1 VKHYS
6 ADRIRNI
13 GLFSHG
19 GAGKTSLAEAMLHV
33 SGATTRL
40 GKVEDGNTVTDFD
53 VDEIKRRMSISLALA
68 PIEFDDC
75 KINVIDV
82 PGYADFLGEVQS
94 ALAVVDAAVI
104 VLDGSAGVEV
114 GSEKA
119 WALASAAG
127 VPKILFVNKMDRD
140 NADFARTIESAQA
153 VFGPTVGPLQLPIG
167 AEKSFR
173 GVADILSGRA
183 YLYGDA
189 NHGKAVE
196 AEIPEEFK
204 RPVREAR
211 GLLIEAAADSDEGLM
226 ERYLNDEEISD
237 EDLRHA
243 VEVAISSG
251 NMVPVFAG
259 AGSSMKGVD
268 RLLEAIVHYGPPASA
283 RVVTATGDNGKETL
297 SADVSG
303 PLAALVFKTVA
314 DPHVGRVSY
323 FRVFSGSLKSNGSVY
338 NEHAEKSERV
348 GHAFISRG
356 KEHLNADSIEAG
368 DIGAVGKL
376 AVTHTGDTLSD
387 ENHHLQLAKIDFAK
401 PSYSAAVNPKTK
413 ADLDKMGQGLHRI
426 VEEDPTL
433 QLGRD
438 PVTGESILS
447 GLGEPHIQI
456 ALERMTRRYGVNV
469 ELGLPRVQYRETIS
483 AKTSSE
489 YKHKK
494 QTGGAG
500 QYGHV
505 FLELEP
511 LDSND
516 FEFTERVVGGSVPRN
531 FFPAVEKGV
540 REALDAGPVAGYP
553 VVNVKVTLY
562 DGSYHDVDSNEMA
575 FKIASKEAFKKGI
588 LMGKP
593 ILLEPMM
600 TIEVTVPDNF
610 TGDVMSDLNGKRA
623 HVSGMNPADN
633 GCTRIEAVVPG
644 AEIQRYATD
653 LRSITQGRGSFSSEF
668 SHYQP
673 VPPNLPSRSRTRRA
687 SARKQPLEPATD
699 ETRGAGHRLPHP
711 AFDRR

>member
-1 VKHYS
+1 MKHYS
-6 ADRIRNI
+6 AENIRNI

-33 SGATTRL
+33 TGATTRL

-53 VDEIKRRMSISLALA
+53 VDEIKRGMSISLALA
-68 PIEFDDC
+68 PVEYGDC
-75 KINVIDV
+75 KINVVDV

-94 ALAVVDAAVI
+94 ALAVVDAAI
-104 VLDGSAGVEV
+104 ILLDASAGVEV

-119 WALASAAG
+119 WAMATAAG

-140 NADFARTIESAQA
+140 NADFGRTIDSARSI
-153 VFGPTVGPLQLPIG
+153 FGPTVGPLQLPIG
-167 AEKSFR
+167 SEKSFR

-183 YLYGDA
+183 YLHDES
-189 NHGKAVE
+189 NPGKSIE
-196 AEIPEEFK
+196 SDIPDEFK
-204 RPVREAR
+204 RAVREAR
-211 GLLIEAAADSDEGLM
+211 GQLIEAAADSDEVLL

-243 VEVAISSG
+243 VEIAISSG

-259 AGSSMKGVD
+259 AGSSMKSVD
-268 RLLEAIVHYGPPASA
+268 RLLEAIVTYVPAAST
-283 RVVTATGDNGKETL
+283 RTVTAQTDDGEEQL
-297 SADVSG
+297 AADAGG

-323 FRVFSGSLKSNGSVY
+323 FRVFSGSLKSNSSVY
-338 NEHAEKSERV
+338 NDHAEKSERI
-348 GHAFISRG
+348 GHAFFSRG
-356 KEHLNADSIEAG
+356 KEHINAESIDAG
-368 DIGAVGKL
+368 DIGAIGKL
-376 AVTHTGDTLSD
+376 AVTHTGDTLCD
-387 ENHHLQLAKIDFAK
+387 ENHHLQLTRIEFME
-401 PSYSAAVNPKTK
+401 PSYSAAVSPKTK
-413 ADLDKMGQGLHRI
+413 ADLDKLGQALHRI

-433 QLGRD
+433 QLSRD
-438 PVTGESILS
+438 AVTGESILS

-469 ELGLPRVQYRETIS
+469 DLALPRVQYRETIS
-483 AKTSSE
+483 TKTNAE

-511 LDSND
+511 LEESD
-516 FEFTERVVGGSVPRN
+516 FEFAERVVGGAVPKN
-531 FFPAVEKGV
+531 FFPAVEKGI

-593 ILLEPMM
+593 ILLEPVMN
-600 TIEVTVPDNF
+600 IAVTVPDAF

-623 HVSGMNPADN
+623 QVSGMGAA
-633 GCTRIEAVVPG
+633 GHGETRIEASVPG

-653 LRSITQGRGSFSSEF
+653 LRSITQGRGSFTSEF

-673 VPPNLPSRSRTRRA
+673 VPPNLAEQIKAEARA
-687 SARKQPLEPATD
+687 REEAA
-699 ETRGAGHRLPHP
+699 A
-711 AFDRR
+711 

>member
-6 ADRIRNI
+6 ADNIRNI

-40 GKVEDGNTVTDFD
+40 GKIEDGNTVTDYD
-53 VDEIKRRMSISLALA
+53 VDEVKRRMSISLALA
-68 PIEFDDC
+68 PVEFEGH
-75 KINVIDV
+75 KINVVDV

-104 VLDGSAGVEV
+104 LLDASAGVEV

-119 WALASAAG
+119 WAMATAAG
-127 VPKILFVNKMDRD
+127 VPKILYVNKMDRD
-140 NADFARTIESAQA
+140 NADFGRTIDSARSI
-153 VFGPTVGPLQLPIG
+153 FGPTVGPLQLPIG
-167 AEKSFR
+167 SEKSFR

-183 YLYGDA
+183 YLYDDA
-189 NHGKAVE
+189 NPGKAIE
-196 AEIPEEFK
+196 SDIPDEFK

-211 GLLIEAAADSDEGLM
+211 GQLIEAAADSDEVLM

-237 EDLRHA
+237 EDLRRA
-243 VEVAISSG
+243 VEIAISTG

-259 AGSSMKGVD
+259 AGISMKGVD
-268 RLLEAIVHYGPPASA
+268 RLLHALIAYAPAASSRTIEAQGPEGA
-283 RVVTATGDNGKETL
+283 EQL
-297 SADVSG
+297 SADQAA

-323 FRVFSGSLKSNGSVY
+323 FRVFSGSLKSNSSVY
-338 NEHAEKSERV
+338 NQHAEKSERI
-348 GHAFISRG
+348 GHAFFPRG
-356 KEHLNADSIEAG
+356 KEHVNADSIDAG
-368 DIGAVGKL
+368 DIGAIGKL

-387 ENHHLQLAKIDFAK
+387 ENHHLELQPISFAQA
-401 PSYSAAVNPKTK
+401 SYSAAVAPKTK
-413 ADLDKMGQGLHRI
+413 ADLDKLGQALHRI

-433 QLGRD
+433 HLGRD
-438 PVTGESILS
+438 SVTGESILS

-469 ELGLPRVQYRETIS
+469 DLGLPRVQYRETIS
-483 AKTSSE
+483 AKTTSE

-511 LDSND
+511 LDASD
-516 FEFTERVVGGSVPRN
+516 FEFSERVVGGAVPRN

-593 ILLEPMM
+593 ILLEPVMN
-600 TIEVTVPDNF
+600 IEITVPDAF

-623 HVSGMNPADN
+623 QVSGMSPADH
-633 GCTRIEAVVPG
+633 GSTRIEAVVPG

-653 LRSITQGRGSFSSEF
+653 LRSITQGRGSFTAEF

-673 VPPNLPSRSRTRRA
+673 VPPNLAEQIKAEARA
-687 SARKQPLEPATD
+687 REESAA
-699 ETRGAGHRLPHP
+699 
-711 AFDRR
+711 

>member
-6 ADRIRNI
+6 ADNIRNI

-40 GKVEDGNTVTDFD
+40 GKIEDGNTVTDYD

-68 PIEFDDC
+68 PVEYGDH
-75 KINVIDV
+75 KINVVDV

-94 ALAVVDAAVI
+94 TLAVVDAAVI
-104 VLDGSAGVEV
+104 LLDASAGVEV

-119 WALASAAG
+119 WSMATAAG
-127 VPKILFVNKMDRD
+127 VPKVLFVNKMDRD
-140 NADFARTIESAQA
+140 NADFGRTIDSARS

-167 AEKSFR
+167 SEKSFR

-183 YLYGDA
+183 YLFDDA
-189 NHGKAVE
+189 NPGKSTE
-196 AEIPEEFK
+196 SDIPDEFK

-211 GLLIEAAADSDEGLM
+211 GQLIEAAADSDEVLM

-237 EDLRHA
+237 EDLRRA
-243 VEVAISSG
+243 VDTAISSG

-259 AGSSMKGVD
+259 AGVSMKGVD
-268 RLLEAIVHYGPPASA
+268 RLLEALIAYAPAASV
-283 RVVTATGDNGKETL
+283 RSVTAQGTDGEETL
-297 SADVSG
+297 SADPAG

-323 FRVFSGSLKSNGSVY
+323 FRVFSGSLKSNSSVY
-338 NEHAEKSERV
+338 NQHAEKSERI
-348 GHAFISRG
+348 GHAFFPRG
-356 KEHLNADSIEAG
+356 KEHVNADSIDAG
-368 DIGAVGKL
+368 DIGAIGKL

-387 ENHHLQLAKIDFAK
+387 ENHHLELQPIEFVK
-401 PSYSAAVNPKTK
+401 PSYSAAVAPKTK
-413 ADLDKMGQGLHRI
+413 ADLDKLGQALHRI

-433 QLGRD
+433 HLGRD
-438 PVTGESILS
+438 SVTGESILS

-483 AKTSSE
+483 AKTNSE

-511 LDSND
+511 LDASD
-516 FEFTERVVGGSVPRN
+516 FEFTERVVGGAVPRN

-593 ILLEPMM
+593 ILLEPVMN
-600 TIEVTVPDNF
+600 IEITVPDAF
-610 TGDVMSDLNGKRA
+610 TGDVMSDLNAKRA
-623 HVSGMNPADN
+623 QVSGMSPADD
-633 GCTRIEAVVPG
+633 GSTRIEAIVPG

-653 LRSITQGRGSFSSEF
+653 LRSITQGRGSFTAEF

-673 VPPNLPSRSRTRRA
+673 VPPNLAEQIKAEARA
-687 SARKQPLEPATD
+687 REESVA
-699 ETRGAGHRLPHP
+699 
-711 AFDRR
+711 

>member
-1 VKHYS
+1 MKHYS
-6 ADRIRNI
+6 ADNIRNI

-19 GAGKTSLAEAMLHV
+19 GAGKTSLAEAMLFAT
-33 SGATTRL
+33 GATTRL
-40 GKVEDGNTVTDFD
+40 GKVEDGNTTTDFD
-53 VDEIKRRMSISLALA
+53 VDEIKRHMSISLALA
-68 PIEFDDC
+68 PVEFGDH
-75 KINVIDV
+75 KINVVDV

-94 ALAVVDAAVI
+94 TLAVVDAAVI
-104 VLDGSAGVEV
+104 LLDGSAGVEV

-119 WALASAAG
+119 WALASDNG

-140 NADFARTIESAQA
+140 NADFGRTIESARA
-153 VFGPTVGPLQLPIG
+153 VLGPMVGPLQLPIG
-167 AEKSFR
+167 SEKSFR

-183 YLYGDA
+183 YMFDDA
-189 NHGKAVE
+189 NPGKSIE
-196 AEIPEEFK
+196 TDIPDEFK

-211 GLLIEAAADSDEGLM
+211 GQLIEAAADSDEVLM

-237 EDLRHA
+237 EELRHA
-243 VEVAISSG
+243 VDAAIRNG
-251 NMVPVFAG
+251 DMVPVFAG

-268 RLLEAIVHYGPPASA
+268 RLLEAIVHYAPPASS
-283 RVVTATGDNGKETL
+283 RTVTATNSNGEEEL

-323 FRVFSGSLKSNGSVY
+323 FRVFSGSFKSNGSVY
-338 NEHAEKSERV
+338 NQHAEKSERV
-348 GHAFISRG
+348 GHVFTPRG
-356 KEHLNADSIEAG
+356 KEHINADSIDAG
-368 DIGAVGKL
+368 DIGAIGKL
-376 AVTHTGDTLSD
+376 SVTHTGDTLSD
-387 ENHHLQLAKIDFAK
+387 ENHHLELKRIDFVE

-413 ADLDKMGQGLHRI
+413 ADLDKMGQALHRI

-438 PVTGESILS
+438 TVTGETILS

-456 ALERMTRRYGVNV
+456 AIERMTRRYSVNV

-483 AKTSSE
+483 AKTISE

-511 LDSND
+511 LEASD

-531 FFPAVEKGV
+531 FYPAVEKGV

-553 VVNVKVTLY
+553 VVNVKVTLF

-593 ILLEPMM
+593 ILLEPVM
-600 TIEVTVPDNF
+600 TIAIVVPDSF

-623 HVSGMNPADN
+623 HVTGMNPATN
-633 GCTRIEAVVPG
+633 GATCIEATVPG

-653 LRSITQGRGSFSSEF
+653 LRSITQGRGSFTSEF

-673 VPPNLPSRSRTRRA
+673 VPPNLA
-687 SARKQPLEPATD
+687 EQIKAEARGRE
-699 ETRGAGHRLPHP
+699 ETA
-711 AFDRR
+711 A